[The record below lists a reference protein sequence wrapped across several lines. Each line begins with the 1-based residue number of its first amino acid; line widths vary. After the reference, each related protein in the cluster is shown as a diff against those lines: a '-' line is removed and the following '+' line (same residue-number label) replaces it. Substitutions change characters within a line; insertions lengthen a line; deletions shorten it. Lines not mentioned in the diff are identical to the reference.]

1 MSDELDNQG
10 TQIVAEQANF
20 QQEQPQP
27 EQKAEEP
34 KREDTKEQNMRA
46 LRQQAEDERRARL
59 DTERKLQEL
68 EQFVRGQQP
77 QQQQP
82 VEEEVDFDIK
92 DEDFV
97 EGKHVKKPMR
107 KFQKELKETR
117 KKLEEQS
124 QYFASVTAETR
135 LKSQFNDF
143 DTIVTKENLERLAQT
158 KPSLYRTMMSNP
170 DLYDKGYT
178 AYEMIRG
185 SGINTTEYE
194 TEDNRINS
202 NKTKPR
208 SVSAAAPQA
217 QEAPLARAAD
227 YDRRVL
233 TEERKEQLRRQV
245 EEAKRNR

>member
-1 MSDELDNQG
+1 MSDELVNHEVEQG
-10 TQIVAEQANF
+10 ANF
-20 QQEQPQP
+20 PQEQTQP
-27 EQKAEEP
+27 EQKVEEP
-34 KREDTKEQNMRA
+34 KKEDNKEQNMRA
-46 LRQQAEDERRARL
+46 LREQAEEERRRRL
-59 DTERKLQEL
+59 ESERRIQEL
-68 EQFVRGQQP
+68 EQYVRGQQP
-77 QQQQP
+77 QQQPQP
-82 VEEEVDFDIK
+82 EEEDDFDIK

-97 EGKHVKKPMR
+97 EGKHVKKPIR
-107 KFQKELKETR
+107 KLQKKLKETEE
-117 KKLEEQS
+117 KLEKQA

-143 DTIVTKENLERLAQT
+143 DTVVTKENLEKLAQT

-185 SGINTTEYE
+185 SGINSTEYE
-194 TEDNRINS
+194 AEDNRINS

>member
-27 EQKAEEP
+27 EQKVEEP
-34 KREDTKEQNMRA
+34 KKEDTKEQNMRA
-46 LRQQAEDERRARL
+46 LRQQAEEERRARL

-68 EQFVRGQQP
+68 EQYVRGQQP
-77 QQQQP
+77 QQQP
-82 VEEEVDFDIK
+82 SEEEDDFDIK

-107 KFQKELKETR
+107 KLQKELKETR

-143 DTIVTKENLERLAQT
+143 DTVVTKENLERLAQT

-178 AYEMIRG
+178 AYEMIRN
-185 SGINTTEYE
+185 SGINSTEYE
-194 TEDNRINS
+194 AEDNRLNT

-208 SVSAAAPQA
+208 SSSAAAPQA